1 MKRLSVALFLAF
13 SFITDFVVQSKEKS
27 GDVVYAWQD
36 IQISSQDFEEPELM
50 QQPSPNSGAQLNSMM
65 ENI

>member
-1 MKRLSVALFLAF
+1 MCSI
-13 SFITDFVVQSKEKS
+13 ITDFVVQSQEKS
-27 GDVVYAWQD
+27 CDTVYLWQD
-36 IQISSQDFEEPELM
+36 IQVSSQDLEEPELM